1 MSAVDPDLVELGC
14 CVYALDLNTQ
24 TDADANQ
31 VQGGIVFAIES
42 HVDPDT
48 GEVERRFITATP
60 WRGQVRFDVVLA
72 DEVKQIELPNSA
84 MIRSLIRQ
92 AGKVVAQSKRAM
104 GTDVARC
111 VSLQQTLMGILG

>member
-1 MSAVDPDLVELGC
+1 MDTDLVELGC
-14 CVYALDLNTQ
+14 YVGALDLNSG

-42 HVDPDT
+42 HADPDT
-48 GEVERRFITATP
+48 GEVQRRFITATP
-60 WRGQVRFDVVLA
+60 WRGQVRFDVLLA
-72 DEVKQIELPNSA
+72 SEVKQVELPNSA

-92 AGKVVAQSKRAM
+92 AAKVVGQSKRAM

-111 VSLQQTLMGILG
+111 ITLQQTLMEILG